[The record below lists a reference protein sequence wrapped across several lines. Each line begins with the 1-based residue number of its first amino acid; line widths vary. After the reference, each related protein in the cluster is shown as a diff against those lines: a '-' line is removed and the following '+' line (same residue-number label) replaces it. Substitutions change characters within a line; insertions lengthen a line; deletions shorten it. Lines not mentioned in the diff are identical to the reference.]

1 LVLHNE
7 DETFHLRIE
16 RGRGSVKV
24 AVVVGIAVVEDGG
37 AGGVLRASV
46 PQDRSIGLQDPG
58 ATAFLRALEAWRDV
72 STGERGPAQRSSR
85 ISEAAAS

>member
-7 DETFHLRIE
+7 DESFHLRIGK
-16 RGRGSVKV
+16 RRDSVKV

-46 PQDRSIGLQDPG
+46 P
-58 ATAFLRALEAWRDV
+58 
-72 STGERGPAQRSSR
+72 
-85 ISEAAAS
+85 